1 MKRYQAILFVWVS
14 AFLATGSAQGQEP
27 IPTDQSFHD
36 HVVIVLDASGSM
48 KQMMRGTEV
57 MKMNAAK
64 EALKA
69 VLDQVSPDTHIG
81 LLVFSATNVTD
92 HWVYPPGP
100 RDEAD
105 LIKAIDLPQPRR
117 GTPLGEYIKIG
128 ADRLLEARQ
137 AQYGYG
143 TYRLLVVTDGEATD
157 PRLVDQYAPEVHSRG
172 ISKDVI
178 GVDMD
183 QDHTLATMAH
193 SYRKANDPESLK
205 QAVQEVFAELSSE
218 SADFSMDEAFE
229 LIAPI
234 PAEAAAAALQA
245 LATSGNEPIGQQDN
259 RPAKS
264 SDFTTS
270 TPPSASVPASP
281 IKSSAEESWSELLKI
296 GVLGAIILLVIL
308 TRKSS
313 KR

>member
-1 MKRYQAILFVWVS
+1 MKRYQAILFVWAT
-14 AFLATGSAQGQEP
+14 AFLALGTSQGQEP
-27 IPTDQSFHD
+27 ILADQSFHD

-48 KQMMRGTEV
+48 RQMMRGTEV

-69 VLDQVSPDTHIG
+69 VIDQVSPDTHIG
-81 LLVFSATNVTD
+81 LLVFSATNVAD
-92 HWVYPPGP
+92 HWVYPLGP
-100 RDEAD
+100 RDEAA

-157 PRLVDQYAPEVHSRG
+157 PRLVDQYAPEVLSRG
-172 ISKDVI
+172 ITMDVI

-229 LIAPI
+229 LIDPI

-245 LATSGNEPIGQQDN
+245 LATSGNEPIGPQNN
-259 RPAKS
+259 RPTES
-264 SDFTTS
+264 SDLTVA
-270 TPPSASVPASP
+270 TPPQAPVPSSPSQSSVEGSMS
-281 IKSSAEESWSELLKI
+281 KLLKI
-296 GVLGAIILLVIL
+296 GVVGAIILLVL
-308 TRKSS
+308 ARKLF
-313 KR
+313 